1 MAMVLMN
8 QLNYDVC
15 DMINKV
21 VMKEFNEEFEKKK
34 QEDAQDLKETIQDFT
49 QFINNFDEGRD
60 DDDMIEQD

>member
-21 VMKEFNEEFEKKK
+21 VMKDHKRQKIIDDY
-34 QEDAQDLKETIQDFT
+34 EDLLLRLLIELDTIVL
-49 QFINNFDEGRD
+49 IIIVIME
-60 DDDMIEQD
+60 IY